1 MLRGLCKLTWLET
14 KIFLREP
21 LGVIGTVGFPIL
33 LFLLMRR
40 MGRGAPRNS
49 LPPLLAGDL
58 PVLAAVMVS
67 LSAVVSLVAII
78 AIYREGGIL
87 KRLRA
92 TPLQPVTILLAHVI
106 VKLGFTALSLGVLV
120 LAGARSF
127 GPAGGVARSLSF
139 AVALL
144 FTTLC
149 LLSIGF
155 IIASLVPTARFAQPL
170 ATLVVYTMLGFSGLF
185 VSLDRMPAG
194 MQVLARLLPM
204 SHAVSLLRGIWHGEG
219 WLAHAPEA
227 GILAVDVPGVHGAGV
242 AGVPLGVIATSPR
255 RATAR
260 PTRPA
265 RRRRPRPAAGRPRHR
280 RSDQRRRPWTPHG
293 STRTRCADGST
304 RTSTKLWKN
313 GASLE
318 SNSADSHSAVNG
330 HAPSSRVHHHAGR
343 FHHGVDAF
351 DLGVHVV
358 VPRVVRPGRRGR
370 LRRPRQ
376 RGAEAQIGPAAA
388 VDPVMHHRRGA
399 WRRTLGVVLEI
410 VRVAGHHDRRRRAPA
425 AGHESRQSRSGRR
438 LPDRRGTRRRRR
450 TDGRAR
456 PS

>member
-1 MLRGLCKLTWLET
+1 MLRGLWKLTWLET

-21 LGVIGTVGFPIL
+21 LGVVGTVGFPIV

-40 MGRGAPRNS
+40 MGRGAPRNA

-58 PVLAAVMVS
+58 PILAAVMVS

-127 GPAGGVARSLSF
+127 GPTGGAPLMSF
-139 AVALL
+139 AIALL

-194 MQVLARLLPM
+194 MQVLARLMPM

-219 WLAHAPEA
+219 WLAHASEA
-227 GILAVDVPGVHGAGV
+227 GILAVMFLA
-242 AGVPLGVIATSPR
+242 L
-255 RATAR
+255 TAL
-260 PTRPA
+260 A
-265 RRRRPRPAAGRPRHR
+265 
-280 RSDQRRRPWTPHG
+280 
-293 STRTRCADGST
+293 
-304 RTSTKLWKN
+304 
-313 GASLE
+313 
-318 SNSADSHSAVNG
+318 
-330 HAPSSRVHHHAGR
+330 SRVFR
-343 FHHGVDAF
+343 W
-351 DLGVHVV
+351 
-358 VPRVVRPGRRGR
+358 
-370 LRRPRQ
+370 
-376 RGAEAQIGPAAA
+376 E
-388 VDPVMHHRRGA
+388 
-399 WRRTLGVVLEI
+399 
-410 VRVAGHHDRRRRAPA
+410 
-425 AGHESRQSRSGRR
+425 
-438 LPDRRGTRRRRR
+438 
-450 TDGRAR
+450 
-456 PS
+456 